1 MQNPNIPI
9 SQHQCCSFL
18 SFQPQWFHD
27 STSPET
33 NDAVRRQ
40 ASPNQAPTSGIESSK
55 PWLPEGINWCILA
68 KKKSYWQ
75 PCCFFT
81 TIMEAKMRK
90 HYTCTWQVRET
101 KHSSPSH
108 TFRDVAT
115 FQDSIVVFC
124 CHVATEFSLSRFAFL
139 EHLWVWYSSTASQ
152 SMHLHWMM
160 LHGTQADAACIF
172 LNLSAWWP
180 CVAAGYL
187 LIGSNWLVITAN
199 AGNQRPTSVRQ
210 YVFCPHG
217 FQQITKKKIR

>member
-1 MQNPNIPI
+1 MQNPNIPTSMLFFPI
-9 SQHQCCSFL
+9 F
-18 SFQPQWFHD
+18 PATVIPWFHQ
-27 STSPET
+27 SWNERCS
-33 NDAVRRQ
+33 AQ
-40 ASPNQAPTSGIESSK
+40 ASFTK
-55 PWLPEGINWCILA
+55 PGTYGLGLNWANLDYRRVSTDVFWQ
-68 KKKSYWQ
+68 KQKSYWQ

-217 FQQITKKKIR
+217 FQQITKKK